1 MSPSGS
7 KNGDNLPR
15 PGGHSRSSSDDAPPN
30 VDDRSDRVASSG
42 GAPPPPALADSPPKS
57 PSKPPLPPGVSR
69 RGHPLRKGSLGDESV
84 ASAISA
90 MSEEE
95 MQQQQ
100 QLAENQKTVTHR
112 NIQKPKGAHKR
123 NVSWSHDA
131 PPSTGSVALQ
141 QPDLTGEHGGGT
153 GGGAM
158 NGIGGGGGGGPTGPL
173 PPALKPKL
181 QVQRNKT
188 MDSLISNLSPDPR
201 GPGHVRTNTR
211 ITLTDLTSNPLEDE
225 AENAIIRAL
234 EAREWEQNN
243 PLNEN
248 LELERALQGNNVPLA
263 SVVDSAEKTGILT
276 GISDQALKMVME
288 DEQEAAAAAGV
299 MAGVAA
305 AASSNSLVDLEDD
318 SKGRPNLTVSTATAP
333 KPPRSPPRSPK
344 RSPMAS
350 SKEMKFEDLAAQL
363 KNAQTGV
370 GLRGRANTST
380 SAGTGGYLLKA
391 AAAYKAAQSTR
402 DLGDGTIQT
411 AGSKDNTGQQL
422 DQSTPSTRLKQLNSS
437 DSDSD
442 NDPISAGDMM
452 VKNMNKMLG
461 LPNSHKNEEEEAR
474 KYQEEREQR
483 LRKESDS
490 YDVEA
495 QQPPSPKP
503 TASSR
508 WAMVREHVK
517 NEATSTEA
525 VDAFKPAA
533 ADGAAAKKAAAAPDA
548 FEDEPNNGRG
558 SPSGSVS
565 KKHGNG
571 RSCLSRLPCYDFYH
585 SFAKKCSVIYA
596 DISSTL
602 KLKKMIKY
610 SAGLIFLA
618 LFISAV
624 LFFVAGNPMT
634 GTKNERNANP
644 LVYASYSWWVNFI
657 GARQLCT
664 LVLSRFTEIL
674 MVDVL
679 TLRTRTVLK
688 IFGPF
693 VSLLVIQ
700 ARGWPYIV
708 TFWAVWNFAFLQG
721 KHSLAKHWLFYLG
734 PKFFDFEA
742 ATDGFTNT
750 TRGVGWFGECNYD
763 LTGNTQNITSPDCN
777 PAGTV
782 TQSDI
787 YFRILVAMLVL
798 GCAVAIK
805 RVALALYQGKQTT
818 AQYGWKL
825 ERLIKRML
833 FVTEIAHLAAEIE
846 ENYYLDDGDGPS
858 NNPRRTT
865 DQNKAFDLKRLQQKR
880 SVDDSDSSDDEDD
893 AESKSKSSSQP
904 SPQTSPGRPSNLRES
919 MLRYRANT
927 EDHMSN
933 PTKTSNPDDVS
944 SAGEATLEVPMLGNQ
959 RVHSALGDSA
969 KMKLIALIG
978 EWEEPA
984 ITVGNKAKTISIQ
997 DVLQFRQAVL
1007 CMDTKH
1013 PFSYAFGPANTR
1025 QSCIESAQDV
1035 YNRLLLNYPDNPL
1048 LTFDTLA
1055 LITLAKNGEI
1065 DEKKARKL
1073 IRLFRPSRDGSL
1085 TALDFVKS
1093 CDKIYK
1099 DLRTLRAAI
1108 SNSSQLDLAF
1118 ERLINVGFYFVLWLI
1133 ILTIVKLDPW
1143 TLFLSLSGFILS
1155 FSFCFGSAA
1164 SKMCEGILLILVQKP
1179 YDIGDRIHISN
1190 SQSDPNSNGSATWFV
1205 EAINLFSTTVRY
1217 AATNEVATHS
1227 NGSLAQSR
1235 IINAARSPKAN
1246 VYIYNKFASDVP
1258 YDRVMLFK
1266 SVVESFVKE
1275 RPREWIA
1282 LSGFRATRV
1291 EADLGYIEYV
1301 IALQHVEKW
1310 QNIGPILNS
1319 KAEVASY
1326 CLEVQKKLGMR
1337 YEAPPLPVNLGI
1349 NRAQQMEQSVFER
1362 EQSGDSSDGGLGAIA
1377 GAGPDFSML
1386 ATLFA
1391 KPSEAKKTR

>member
-1 MSPSGS
+1 MGCH
-7 KNGDNLPR
+7 
-15 PGGHSRSSSDDAPPN
+15 GHY
-30 VDDRSDRVASSG
+30 
-42 GAPPPPALADSPPKS
+42 LA
-57 PSKPPLPPGVSR
+57 
-69 RGHPLRKGSLGDESV
+69 H
-84 ASAISA
+84 
-90 MSEEE
+90 
-95 MQQQQ
+95 
-100 QLAENQKTVTHR
+100 
-112 NIQKPKGAHKR
+112 
-123 NVSWSHDA
+123 
-131 PPSTGSVALQ
+131 LQ
-141 QPDLTGEHGGGT
+141 
-153 GGGAM
+153 
-158 NGIGGGGGGGPTGPL
+158 
-173 PPALKPKL
+173 
-181 QVQRNKT
+181 R
-188 MDSLISNLSPDPR
+188 
-201 GPGHVRTNTR
+201 
-211 ITLTDLTSNPLEDE
+211 
-225 AENAIIRAL
+225 
-234 EAREWEQNN
+234 
-243 PLNEN
+243 
-248 LELERALQGNNVPLA
+248 
-263 SVVDSAEKTGILT
+263 
-276 GISDQALKMVME
+276 
-288 DEQEAAAAAGV
+288 
-299 MAGVAA
+299 
-305 AASSNSLVDLEDD
+305 
-318 SKGRPNLTVSTATAP
+318 
-333 KPPRSPPRSPK
+333 
-344 RSPMAS
+344 
-350 SKEMKFEDLAAQL
+350 
-363 KNAQTGV
+363 
-370 GLRGRANTST
+370 
-380 SAGTGGYLLKA
+380 
-391 AAAYKAAQSTR
+391 
-402 DLGDGTIQT
+402 
-411 AGSKDNTGQQL
+411 
-422 DQSTPSTRLKQLNSS
+422 
-437 DSDSD
+437 
-442 NDPISAGDMM
+442 
-452 VKNMNKMLG
+452 
-461 LPNSHKNEEEEAR
+461 
-474 KYQEEREQR
+474 
-483 LRKESDS
+483 
-490 YDVEA
+490 
-495 QQPPSPKP
+495 
-503 TASSR
+503 
-508 WAMVREHVK
+508 
-517 NEATSTEA
+517 
-525 VDAFKPAA
+525 
-533 ADGAAAKKAAAAPDA
+533 
-548 FEDEPNNGRG
+548 RG

-805 RVALALYQGKQTT
+805 RVTLALYQGKQTT

-893 AESKSKSSSQP
+893 AESKSKSASQP
-904 SPQTSPGRPSNLRES
+904 SPQTSPGRPSDLRES

-927 EDHMSN
+927 EDHMSTRTFTTN

-944 SAGEATLEVPMLGNQ
+944 SAGEATLEVPML
-959 RVHSALGDSA
+959 SALGDSA

-1143 TLFLSLSGFILS
+1143 TLFLSLSGVSAPCAIYRHTSLVSHKLIGISHS
-1155 FSFCFGSAA
+1155 FHSVSSSLYPSSQRSSF
-1164 SKMCEGILLILVQKP
+1164 
-1179 YDIGDRIHISN
+1179 
-1190 SQSDPNSNGSATWFV
+1190 
-1205 EAINLFSTTVRY
+1205 
-1217 AATNEVATHS
+1217 
-1227 NGSLAQSR
+1227 
-1235 IINAARSPKAN
+1235 
-1246 VYIYNKFASDVP
+1246 
-1258 YDRVMLFK
+1258 
-1266 SVVESFVKE
+1266 
-1275 RPREWIA
+1275 
-1282 LSGFRATRV
+1282 
-1291 EADLGYIEYV
+1291 
-1301 IALQHVEKW
+1301 
-1310 QNIGPILNS
+1310 
-1319 KAEVASY
+1319 
-1326 CLEVQKKLGMR
+1326 
-1337 YEAPPLPVNLGI
+1337 
-1349 NRAQQMEQSVFER
+1349 
-1362 EQSGDSSDGGLGAIA
+1362 
-1377 GAGPDFSML
+1377 
-1386 ATLFA
+1386 
-1391 KPSEAKKTR
+1391 